1 MRRSASLT
9 LFLALFAV
17 VTGYL
22 LSNVSFVGK
31 IGIGVFYEQYDF
43 LKDWW
48 KGALL
53 VFAIWIFFYA
63 LQSLIQRTTSR
74 NISIVVDIAALLIA
88 VVGLYLSY
96 DDFRRDLSHRWLGER
111 FHIGVYLFW
120 IGWMIISIYLLLTR
134 KNKKALK
141 HKVGMDM

>member
-31 IGIGVFYEQYDF
+31 LGIGVFYEQYDF

-48 KGALL
+48 KGAIL
-53 VFAIWIFFYA
+53 VFAVWIFLYA
-63 LQSLIQRTTSR
+63 LQSLIQRVASHTV
-74 NISIVVDIAALLIA
+74 SIVVDVAALLA
-88 VVGLYLSY
+88 ALVGLYLTY

-111 FHIGVYLFW
+111 FHIGAYLFW

-134 KNKKALK
+134 KNKKAME
-141 HKVGMDM
+141 HNVGMDM

>member
-1 MRRSASLT
+1 
-9 LFLALFAV
+9 LFSV
-17 VTGYL
+17 VVGYL

-48 KGALL
+48 KGAIL
-53 VFAIWIFFYA
+53 VFAVWIFLYA
-63 LQSLIQRTTSR
+63 LQSLIQRTASR
-74 NISIVVDIAALLIA
+74 GVSIAVDIAALLA
-88 VVGLYLSY
+88 ALVGLYLSY

-111 FHIGVYLFW
+111 FHIGIYLFW
-120 IGWMIISIYLLLTR
+120 IGWLIISIYLLLNR
-134 KNKKALK
+134 KNKEALR